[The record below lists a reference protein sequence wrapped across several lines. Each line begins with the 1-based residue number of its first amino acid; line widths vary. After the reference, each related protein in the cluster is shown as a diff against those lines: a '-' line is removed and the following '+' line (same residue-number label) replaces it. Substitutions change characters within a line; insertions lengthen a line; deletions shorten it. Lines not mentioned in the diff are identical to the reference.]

1 VQNALEDID
10 VRKRLRHT
18 AIMTELESS
27 AVLVKR
33 AQDLIGTT
41 GGGGYSVC
49 IVGCGVVAMVIV

>member
-1 VQNALEDID
+1 MQNALEDID

-33 AQDLIGTT
+33 AQVLIGTT
-41 GGGGYSVC
+41 GWGGL
-49 IVGCGVVAMVIV
+49 